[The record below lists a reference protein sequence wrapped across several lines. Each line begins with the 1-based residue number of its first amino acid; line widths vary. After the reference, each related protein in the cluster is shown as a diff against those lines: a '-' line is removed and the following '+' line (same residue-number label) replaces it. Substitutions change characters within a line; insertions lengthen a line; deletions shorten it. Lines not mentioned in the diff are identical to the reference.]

1 MIDFFALH
9 KYSIIGFGVCK
20 YIAVEIVNIR
30 YYKGFWLSRRVSTN
44 MFELEK
50 NTQEK
55 KLFDPLKAKA
65 QIQVYKEIYNFEGQD
80 GDKEGQL
87 RIMQSASKEDKE
99 NINKFFDKST
109 KKALDKNIDEE
120 MEQLKKEIDS
130 LEEVTS
136 GHQGFKFYRTIMTKD
151 TFEDALIELREKE
164 FDKKF
169 RQDKEMLVGDKPKT
183 V

>member
-1 MIDFFALH
+1 M
-9 KYSIIGFGVCK
+9 G
-20 YIAVEIVNIR
+20 
-30 YYKGFWLSRRVSTN
+30 
-44 MFELEK
+44 ELEK

-65 QIQVYKEIYNFEGQD
+65 QIQVYKEIYNFDD
-80 GDKEGQL
+80 GKESEEQKEGQL
-87 RIMQSASKEDKE
+87 RILQSASKEDRE
-99 NINKFFDKST
+99 NINKFFDKSAKT
-109 KKALDKNIDEE
+109 KDVDDE

-169 RQDKEMLVGDKPKT
+169 RNDKEMLVGDKPKT